1 MHKSTIGL
9 ACLFILSTA
18 TLVGC
23 SGRYAF
29 DSNIKGDN
37 FTEYFSANE
46 VKIFSHEKEFTA
58 PHQYVGIVEGDD
70 CQTKVHLASPDKVN
84 ARTAARKAAYKQEA
98 NAIVFTSCVDIE
110 SQQCVAQIVCY
121 GKAYKV
127 GEQTK

>member
-9 ACLFILSTA
+9 GCLLILSTA

-29 DSNIKGDN
+29 ESNIKGDN
-37 FTEYFSANE
+37 VAEYFSASE
-46 VKIFSHEKEFTA
+46 VKIFTHEKEFNA

-70 CQTKVHLASPDKVN
+70 CQTKIHLASPDKIN
-84 ARTAARKAAYKQEA
+84 ARTAARQAAYKEEA
-98 NAIVFTSCVDIE
+98 NAIVFTSCVNIE

-121 GKAYKV
+121 AKAYKV
-127 GEQTK
+127 SEQKK